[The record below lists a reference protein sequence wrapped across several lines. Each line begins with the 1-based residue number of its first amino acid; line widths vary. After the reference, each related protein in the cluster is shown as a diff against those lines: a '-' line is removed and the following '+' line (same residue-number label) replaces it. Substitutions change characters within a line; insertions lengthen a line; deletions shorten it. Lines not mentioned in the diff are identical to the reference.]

1 LFISR
6 NEQIFSKASL
16 DAPRYTLE
24 AYATLS
30 PASGISHVQKP
41 PYLRAI
47 LD

>member
-16 DAPRYTLE
+16 DAPRYTLLE

-41 PYLRAI
+41 P
-47 LD
+47 